1 MPMTAEQKAMYTA
14 INKTGET
21 ILRVDGQI
29 AGQQFLCDEIEDC
42 TVHVL
47 DHCAQVTV
55 DSARSC
61 EIIVGPCED
70 SLFVRDCEDWCAHCC
85 RCVCVRR
92 GPSAA

>member
-47 DHCAQVTV
+47 GHCAQVTV

-61 EIIVGPCED
+61 
-70 SLFVRDCEDWCAHCC
+70 
-85 RCVCVRR
+85 
-92 GPSAA
+92 